1 MVLRVLQTLQC
12 FTPCLPSSLPQC
24 TRSSRSLASS
34 ALTLPSLPW
43 SLVTLGE
50 LDVGNSGLKIGPP
63 LVYAVQW
70 VAPSPTLKWNF
81 DRADPIQTAT

>member
-12 FTPCLPSSLPQC
+12 LTPCLPSSLPQC
-24 TRSSRSLASS
+24 TRSARSLASS

-50 LDVGNSGLKIGPP
+50 LDVGNSGLNRFLHPKLLDGI
-63 LVYAVQW
+63 
-70 VAPSPTLKWNF
+70 
-81 DRADPIQTAT
+81 